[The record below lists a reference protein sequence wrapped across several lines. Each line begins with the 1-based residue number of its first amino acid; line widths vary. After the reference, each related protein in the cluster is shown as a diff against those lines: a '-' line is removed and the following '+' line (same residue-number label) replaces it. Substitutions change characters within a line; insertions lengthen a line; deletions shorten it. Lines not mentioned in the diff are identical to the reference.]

1 MEKPLK
7 HKMKLHII
15 SLSALLLVLP
25 GCHSIKY
32 GSVKITSFG
41 QRTTINEAVVDPKTG
56 VLKLKGYNNNQVDAI
71 GAVAEGV
78 ARGLNPSP
86 IK

>member
-1 MEKPLK
+1 MEKSLK

-25 GCHSIKY
+25 GCHS
-32 GSVKITSFG
+32 VKIPTPNGVATVKSFG
-41 QRTTINEAVVDPKTG
+41 QRTTIKKLYFENG
-56 VLKLKGYNNNQVDAI
+56 SLKMDGYNNNQVDTI

-78 ARGLNPSP
+78 ARGLKP
-86 IK
+86 